1 MDITSL
7 LMLGSVILVTS
18 SSELE
23 EDSGSPAVVPMLLTG
38 SVAVAFVV
46 VRPMDSS
53 PLGVA
58 MGSGN
63 SA

>member
-18 SSELE
+18 SPELE
-23 EDSGSPAVVPMLLTG
+23 EDSGSPAVVPVLLTG

-46 VRPMDSS
+46 VRPVDNS
-53 PLGVA
+53 PVGV
-58 MGSGN
+58 GSGN
-63 SA
+63 SV